1 MMIVTI
7 KYFGL
12 IAEVTNKSE
21 EQLQLDQETISIVGL
36 QLKLESLYEGLQNAT
51 YAVAVNQTIC
61 TTDVAIKNQDVIAF
75 LPQFAGG

>member
-1 MMIVTI
+1 MTVTL

-12 IAEVTNKSE
+12 VAEVTNKSE
-21 EQLQLDQETISIVGL
+21 EQLQLDQEAISMIGL
-36 QLKLESLYEGLQNAT
+36 QSKLESLYEGLQNTT

-75 LPQFAGG
+75 LPPFAGG

>member
-1 MMIVTI
+1 MIVTL

-12 IAEVTNKSE
+12 VAEVTNKSE
-21 EQLQLDQETISIVGL
+21 EQLQLDQETVSIIGI
-36 QLKLESLYEGLQNAT
+36 QSKLESLYQGLQKTT

-75 LPQFAGG
+75 LPPFAGG